1 MLSNKA
7 TKFHC
12 LPFATPIRG
21 NLGFLGEPRL
31 LDSSNNWP
39 GAVLSYYVQR
49 ELLVMV
55 GCSPEYFLPLVTRR
69 CLASLTLAKPHP
81 LLYII
86 TTNRSSFCMWRDPRL
101 KHASASSVSVSPGV
115 FCQDAQAV
123 FLPNPRKCDVVSHRV
138 MAWKS
143 DNATDLEG
151 PRSEQIS
158 WMGISRSFF
167 PLPKPTQRSTRPS
180 VGKRPMARTTI
191 SLSTVL
197 TYAVWCPCPDACAR

>member
-1 MLSNKA
+1 MFS
-7 TKFHC
+7 
-12 LPFATPIRG
+12 R
-21 NLGFLGEPRL
+21 
-31 LDSSNNWP
+31 
-39 GAVLSYYVQR
+39 VV
-49 ELLVMV
+49 
-55 GCSPEYFLPLVTRR
+55 LPLVKRR

-86 TTNRSSFCMWRDPRL
+86 TTHRSSFCMWRDPRL
-101 KHASASSVSVSPGV
+101 KHDGALVSASSVSVSPGV

-123 FLPNPRKCDVVSHRV
+123 FFPHPRKCDVVSHPV

-143 DNATDLEG
+143 GNATDREG

-167 PLPKPTQRSTRPS
+167 PLPKPTQSSTRQS
-180 VGKRPMARTTI
+180 VGKKRMARTTI